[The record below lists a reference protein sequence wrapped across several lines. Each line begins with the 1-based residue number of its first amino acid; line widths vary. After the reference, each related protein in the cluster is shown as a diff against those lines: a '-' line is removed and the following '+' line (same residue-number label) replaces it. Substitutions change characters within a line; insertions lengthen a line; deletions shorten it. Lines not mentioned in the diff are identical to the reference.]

1 MALSSGVAARRIQRI
16 RHELHRRDVV
26 VRRVYRPSP
35 NFVAITFGD
44 ASLAGFVSASFDD
57 HVKFIFTDASG
68 QSVRRDYTPLLHD
81 AVCGELTIE
90 FALHDGGDAT
100 GWARQARVGDRA
112 VIAGPRG
119 SMVIPADY
127 PWHLLAGDTTAL
139 PAIMR
144 RLQELPADVQAQV
157 LLLAHDRADHRPLV
171 SAARLDVCWVTTPD
185 TFLAAARELDLP
197 EGEGF
202 VWAAGEAALMK
213 RLRQLLV
220 DEKRHPGSAMR
231 VAAYWKHGA
240 QEFHENL
247 ED

>member
-1 MALSSGVAARRIQRI
+1 METTLAPRRIERI

-26 VRRVYRPSP
+26 VRRIERPSP
-35 NFVAITFGD
+35 NFVALTFAD
-44 ASLAGFVSASFDD
+44 PSLAGFVSASFDD
-57 HVKFIFTDASG
+57 HVKFIFTDAQG
-68 QSVRRDYTPLLHD
+68 EPVRRDYTPLHHD
-81 AVCGELTIE
+81 AAQGELTIE
-90 FALHDGGDAT
+90 FALHDSGAAT
-100 GWARQARVGDRA
+100 QWARQAQVGDHA

-144 RLQELPADVQAQV
+144 RLRELPANVSARVLVLAEDV
-157 LLLAHDRADHRPLV
+157 ADHRPLR
-171 SAARLDVCWVTTPD
+171 SAARLDVSWVRSPEA
-185 TFLAAARELDLP
+185 FLAAADALTLP
-197 EGEGF
+197 DGEGF
-202 VWAAGEAALMK
+202 VWAGGEAALMK
-213 RLRQLLV
+213 RLRQLMV
-220 DEKRHPGSAMR
+220 DDKQHPRTAMR